1 MKEARPMF
9 IARLAIVVFCAAAC
23 AHAQAKGIFQ
33 AQGRITQVQ
42 RAGDSITFRFSG
54 WISSGY
60 ASAPDS
66 DPKRRWR
73 DMRWDS
79 VDISVTLGDW
89 TRPHEPERRDER
101 PDVDAVHAS
110 LDDLAGRDR
119 VVVFSVDNPGLHF
132 SNKGQLTRVSGTH
145 IYARDTGR

>member
-1 MKEARPMF
+1 MKEARTMF
-9 IARLAIVVFCAAAC
+9 IARLAILVFCAAAC

-42 RAGDSITFRFSG
+42 KAGDAITFRFSG

-73 DMRWDS
+73 SLRWDT
-79 VDISVTLGDW
+79 VDVPVTLGDW
-89 TRPHEPERRDER
+89 TRPHEPERKDER
-101 PDVDAVHAS
+101 PEVDAIQAS
-110 LDDLAGRDR
+110 LSELAGRDR
-119 VVVFSVDNPGLHF
+119 VVFSLDNPGLHF
-132 SNKGQLTRVSGTH
+132 SNKGQLTRVSGTR
-145 IYARDTGR
+145 IDARDAGR